1 MMKKLSII
9 LILNIVCFTSFSQWR
24 SYYPEE
30 KTTKPPQKN
39 SKKEDT
45 KKLFDASFFNAIKAK
60 SLEDYDEAL
69 AYFAKCIALDKK
81 NPTPFYESAAI
92 NTAKG
97 NYEIAI
103 EQIKSAVTLDPK
115 NRWYLLLYAKTLFSK
130 QDFYNAALQ
139 YKKLIDLEPGNKEN
153 YYVLAETYI
162 YANDF
167 KKAIDVYNELEDHV
181 GVDKTIST
189 QKHRLYRQLND
200 IKGAIK
206 ELKHIL
212 KLYPDDIETMEIL
225 CELYFLNDE
234 KEKAFE
240 LYKNLSIITPNNGRI
255 HLTLADYYRESG
267 DKLKSYEELKLAF
280 KSTSLDVDTK
290 IRILISYYKLVDA
303 DKEMAKQAYE
313 LSKILIEAHPN
324 DLKCRAVF
332 ADILYIDNQYQKAKD
347 QYLYILDKD
356 KTKNEIWSQVLF
368 IQAEQN
374 DFEGML
380 KTSSMALEYFPTD
393 PLFYYFNGL
402 SNRWFNNYDDAI
414 KSLLLGVE
422 FVVENQNLMIE
433 FYSNLA
439 DVYNSKQEYDLS
451 DKHYEKVLDIDS
463 NNVIALNNYAYYLSL
478 RGEKLEKAKE
488 MSYKCN
494 SLEVDN
500 GTYQDTY
507 AWVLYQLKQY
517 EQAEKWLLK
526 ALSNGG
532 ENNPVVVEHY
542 GDVLYKLGKKA
553 NALNQWKKAKSLG
566 EASKFLNQKIEE
578 GQLYE

>member
-1 MMKKLSII
+1 MKKLSII
-9 LILNIVCFTSFSQWR
+9 LILNIICFTSFSQWR

-30 KTTKPPQKN
+30 KTTKKPQKN
-39 SKKEDT
+39 SKKEDNS
-45 KKLFDASFFNAIKAK
+45 KLFDASFFNAIKAK

-81 NPTPFYESAAI
+81 NPVPFYESAAI
-92 NTAKG
+92 NTEKG
-97 NYEIAI
+97 NSEIAV

-115 NRWYLLLYAKTLFSK
+115 NRWYLLLYAKILFSK

-162 YANDF
+162 YANNF
-167 KKAIDVYNELEDHV
+167 KKAIDVYNELEDYI

-212 KLYPDDIETMEIL
+212 NLYPDDIETMEIL

-255 HLTLADYYRESG
+255 HLTLADYYRQSG
-267 DKLKSYEELKLAF
+267 DKLKSYNELKLAF

-290 IRILISYYKLVDA
+290 IRILISYYKLVET

-313 LSKILIEAHPN
+313 LSKILIDAHPN
-324 DLKCRAVF
+324 DLKCIAVF

-347 QYLYILDKD
+347 QYLYILEKD

-380 KTSSMALEYFPTD
+380 KTSSTALEYFPTE

-402 SNRWFNNYDDAI
+402 SNRWFNNYDAAI

-463 NNVIALNNYAYYLSL
+463 NNVVALNNYAYYLSL
-478 RGEKLEKAKE
+478 RGDKLEKAKE

-494 SLEVDN
+494 SLEEDN

-517 EQAEKWLLK
+517 EKAEKWLLK
-526 ALSNGG
+526 ALANGG

-542 GDVLYKLGKKA
+542 GDILYKLGKKV
-553 NALNQWKKAKSLG
+553 NALNQWKKAKRLG
-566 EASKFLNQKIEE
+566 EASKFLNQKVEE
-578 GQLYE
+578 GKLYE

>member
-1 MMKKLSII
+1 MSRRYKYS
-9 LILNIVCFTSFSQWR
+9 
-24 SYYPEE
+24 
-30 KTTKPPQKN
+30 
-39 SKKEDT
+39 
-45 KKLFDASFFNAIKAK
+45 
-60 SLEDYDEAL
+60 
-69 AYFAKCIALDKK
+69 
-81 NPTPFYESAAI
+81 
-92 NTAKG
+92 KG

-212 KLYPDDIETMEIL
+212 NLYPDDIETMEIL

>member
-1 MMKKLSII
+1 M
-9 LILNIVCFTSFSQWR
+9 
-24 SYYPEE
+24 
-30 KTTKPPQKN
+30 
-39 SKKEDT
+39 
-45 KKLFDASFFNAIKAK
+45 
-60 SLEDYDEAL
+60 
-69 AYFAKCIALDKK
+69 
-81 NPTPFYESAAI
+81 
-92 NTAKG
+92 
-97 NYEIAI
+97 
-103 EQIKSAVTLDPK
+103 
-115 NRWYLLLYAKTLFSK
+115 
-130 QDFYNAALQ
+130 
-139 YKKLIDLEPGNKEN
+139 
-153 YYVLAETYI
+153 
-162 YANDF
+162 
-167 KKAIDVYNELEDHV
+167 
-181 GVDKTIST
+181 
-189 QKHRLYRQLND
+189 
-200 IKGAIK
+200 
-206 ELKHIL
+206 
-212 KLYPDDIETMEIL
+212 
-225 CELYFLNDE
+225 
-234 KEKAFE
+234 
-240 LYKNLSIITPNNGRI
+240 
-255 HLTLADYYRESG
+255 
-267 DKLKSYEELKLAF
+267 
-280 KSTSLDVDTK
+280 
-290 IRILISYYKLVDA
+290 
-303 DKEMAKQAYE
+303 
-313 LSKILIEAHPN
+313 
-324 DLKCRAVF
+324 
-332 ADILYIDNQYQKAKD
+332 
-347 QYLYILDKD
+347 
-356 KTKNEIWSQVLF
+356 F